1 MILKNTNIIS
11 LTELNSNKFSAYCEN
26 KCLYLFASNNFNEKL
41 KISKLPLF
49 KKIEGVNSDIIVAL
63 GGNNLFLISE
73 AKRGLVDDGLENVL
87 DVCVEYNKILISG
100 KEHIVQY
107 DVKINKGGK
116 YLNKVGELKTIQKI
130 NLLYLLKNVGDV
142 NNEINNENANIACI
156 YNDKK
161 IAILKI

>member
-1 MILKNTNIIS
+1 MNTKIIS
-11 LTELNSNKFSAYCEN
+11 ITELNSNKFSVYCEN
-26 KCLYLFASNNFNEKL
+26 KCLYIFDSNNFNEKL

-63 GGNNLFLISE
+63 GDDKKLFLISE
-73 AKRGLVDDGLENVL
+73 AKRGLVDDGLENVF

-156 YNDKK
+156 YNDEK